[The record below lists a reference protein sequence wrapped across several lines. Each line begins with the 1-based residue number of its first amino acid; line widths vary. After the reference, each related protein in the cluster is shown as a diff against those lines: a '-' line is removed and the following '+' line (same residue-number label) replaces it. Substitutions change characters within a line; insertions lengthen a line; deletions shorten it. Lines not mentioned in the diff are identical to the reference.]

1 MDVHLRQLS
10 VRCDRMAEEAF
21 DVGLRQPLQD
31 KDTAAREQSVVDLK
45 GGIFRRRSDED
56 NASLLHKR
64 QKRILLRLVKAMNLI
79 DKDDDALSVHTTAI
93 RFLHHRTDLLDP
105 ARHSRERDELRLRT
119 RGDDLRQSRLADAG
133 RSPENHRGD
142 SVTLNEAA
150 QYLPLP

>member
-10 VRCDRMAEEAF
+10 VRCDRMSEEAF

-31 KDTAAREQSVVDLK
+31 KNTAAREQSVVDLK
-45 GGIFRRRSDED
+45 GGIFCRRSDED

-79 DKDDDALSVHTTAI
+79 DKDNDALSVHTTAI
-93 RFLHHRTDLLDP
+93 RLLHHRADLLDP

-119 RGDDLRQSRLADAG
+119 RGDDLRQRCLADAG
-133 RSPENHRGD
+133 RSPENH
-142 SVTLNEAA
+142 
-150 QYLPLP
+150 